1 MPSERVALRREQE
14 TMLMTLYLHAR
25 DADSKHP
32 VLGDRYAAPVL
43 NRIDYDFKRLK
54 SLSGNQP
61 VIVARA
67 KAIDDI
73 ARAFLERHEEAVVLH
88 LGCGL
93 DSRVQRLDPGPG
105 VAWYDVD
112 QQPVIDLRRR
122 LIDTRPGTT
131 MLATS
136 VTDTSWWSEI
146 PDDRPT
152 LVIGEGLLMYISPD
166 DVAAPIDA
174 ALSRPVPTQ
183 TFVFDTVA
191 PWVMRASKWQTNFR
205 TADTKFVSTT
215 QDLSD
220 AFARHQGITLSEERS
235 VVSLARQATPG
246 PLGAVIAAVDALPA
260 GHRAMVI
267 RTYV

>member
-67 KAIDDI
+67 KAIDNI

-93 DSRVQRLDPGPG
+93 DSRVERLDPGPG

-122 LIDTRPGTT
+122 LIDT
-131 MLATS
+131 
-136 VTDTSWWSEI
+136 SW
-146 PDDRPT
+146 DDDARHIRHRH
-152 LVIGEGLLMYISPD
+152 LVVVGDP
-166 DVAAPIDA
+166 
-174 ALSRPVPTQ
+174 RRQ
-183 TFVFDTVA
+183 
-191 PWVMRASKWQTNFR
+191 
-205 TADTKFVSTT
+205 ADTCRWRRAADVH
-215 QDLSD
+215 LPRRR
-220 AFARHQGITLSEERS
+220 RH
-235 VVSLARQATPG
+235 
-246 PLGAVIAAVDALPA
+246 
-260 GHRAMVI
+260 
-267 RTYV
+267 